1 MSKEVISG
9 KQGVFMI
16 VMFIIGSSSLMV
28 MGLEAQRDIWI
39 AILIATIVGTAIMFM
54 YARILSMLPGKDLY
68 ETLEFFLGKIPSR
81 IFVIITTWFIFDLGA
96 IVLRN
101 FSQFIVTVGLTETPI
116 IVPMASMAATCAIGV
131 KLGIEVLAR
140 WTELFITLVLV
151 FIFVGSILLLKYF
164 NFNNLRPVFY
174 NGFGPILKGAL
185 GVITFP
191 FGETVAFILA
201 FPAFKKSASLYK
213 IFPLGLLIGSGIIFI
228 MSMAII
234 LVIGVEA
241 ASRLYYPAY
250 ETLSRI
256 NLGEFLQRLEIIA
269 ALTFVLSVFL
279 KISVL
284 LMGACKG
291 TARVLGFEDYRF
303 LVIPIAA
310 LMVNQSYLS
319 FDNMNEYHQWV
330 FKVWPYYAPAFQ
342 IIVPLIILIIIEIKV
357 RRKSPGQRALK
368 DFKKN

>member
-1 MSKEVISG
+1 MNKEVISG

-39 AILIATIVGTAIMFM
+39 AIIMAVIIGTAIMFM
-54 YARILSMLPGKDLY
+54 YARILSILPGKDLY

-81 IFVIITTWFIFDLGA
+81 IFVIITTWFIFDLAA

-101 FSQFIVTVGLTETPI
+101 FAQFIVTVGLAETPI
-116 IVPMASMAATCAIGV
+116 IVPMAAMAAMCAIGV

-140 WTELFITLVLV
+140 WTELFITLVFV
-151 FIFVGSILLLKYF
+151 FILGGCMLLLKYF
-164 NFNNLRPVFY
+164 DFNNLRPVFY
-174 NGFGPILKGAL
+174 NGFTPILKGAL
-185 GVITFP
+185 GAITFP
-191 FGETVAFILA
+191 FGETIAFVFA
-201 FPAFKKSASLYK
+201 FSAFKKNASTYK
-213 IFPLGLLIGSGIIFI
+213 IFSLGLLIGGCMIFI
-228 MSMAII
+228 MSMAIV

-241 ASRLYYPAY
+241 ASRLYYPSYA
-250 ETLSRI
+250 TLARI
-256 NLGEFLQRLEIIA
+256 NLGEFFQRLEVIA
-269 ALTFVLSVFL
+269 ALVFVNSVFL

-291 TARVLGFEDYRF
+291 TARVLGFKDYRF
-303 LVIPIAA
+303 IVVPLAA

-330 FKVWPYYAPAFQ
+330 FKVWPYYSPVFE
-342 IIVPLIILIIIEIKV
+342 IIAPLIILIIIEIKL
-357 RRKSPGQRALK
+357 RRK
-368 DFKKN
+368 KKFQSNSSSDI